1 MTMEFDQ
8 AKLQYDALSS
18 KYKFNN
24 ISFKQ
29 VNTYE
34 EIDDLINNINNIS
47 NDKTGL
53 GGRRSYDY
61 RSNLVYLNSKFLN
74 FCKKNN
80 QIAYFSRIKEQT
92 LPKQIESCLS
102 RIYEYY
108 VTKLDQTEKEVYDEI
123 KIIAE
128 TNNRH
133 AKRVLITTFIK
144 KWTQKDQVI
153 DITL

>member
-1 MTMEFDQ
+1 MEINH
-8 AKLQYDALSS
+8 AKVEYDTLSS

-29 VNTYE
+29 
-34 EIDDLINNINNIS
+34 IDIHADIDELINNINHISRDNKNERRCFDYKSNI
-47 NDKTGL
+47 
-53 GGRRSYDY
+53 
-61 RSNLVYLNSKFLN
+61 VYLNTKFLN
-74 FCKKNN
+74 FCKKNQ

-108 VTKLDQTEKEVYDEI
+108 VSKLDQSEKEVYDEV

-128 TNNRH
+128 TNNRFQ
-133 AKRVLITTFIK
+133 KRILITNFIK
-144 KWTQKDQVI
+144 KWTQKDKVI
-153 DITL
+153 DITI

>member
-1 MTMEFDQ
+1 MEITQ
-8 AKLQYDALSS
+8 AKVEYDTLSS

-29 VNTYE
+29 
-34 EIDDLINNINNIS
+34 IDIHADIDELINNINQISRDNKNERRCFDYKSNI
-47 NDKTGL
+47 
-53 GGRRSYDY
+53 
-61 RSNLVYLNSKFLN
+61 VYLNAKFFN
-74 FCKKNN
+74 FCKKNH

-108 VTKLDQTEKEVYDEI
+108 VSKLDQSEKEVYDEV

-128 TNNRH
+128 TNNRFQ
-133 AKRVLITTFIK
+133 KRILITNFIK
-144 KWTQKDQVI
+144 KWTQKDKVI
-153 DITL
+153 DITI